1 MVTLTNEAMADALDA
16 FVETASKTNAGSL
29 TYQSSAITG
38 CIIEGFAAVAQALRD
53 QPVVH
58 AETVAKQEARQM
70 VERLYLMSE
79 QYGKVL
85 ERLDYR
91 PSRAQIESCRNTMQE
106 AAECLAR
113 LL

>member
-1 MVTLTNEAMADALDA
+1 MMVTLTNEAMADALDA
-16 FVETASKTNAGSL
+16 FWNAAISDAHGKGYDTMQVASLMAT
-29 TYQSSAITG
+29 
-38 CIIEGFAAVAQALRD
+38 GFAAVAQALRD
-53 QPVVH
+53 QPDVH

-79 QYGKVL
+79 RYGKVL
-85 ERLDYR
+85 ERPDYK